1 MRLTQLC
8 PRLGSHFTFAPLPR
22 SAERSCRF
30 RFLSEVLMTQDS
42 FSALPHP
49 AATPTAGSAWPAG
62 KPRHLTLPRTGL
74 MHNLRVSAERY
85 PDKTALW
92 FYGRELS
99 YRELREQAERLAG
112 HLAAQGVQKG
122 DRVAV
127 WLQNSPA
134 WAVAAHAAWQL
145 GAVVVPLAPMLQARE
160 FAYFLGDAGIRV
172 GVVGAELYERAK
184 QGGLEHAVVANIMR
198 GTDPAK
204 AGIPLPSG
212 LDVNPELQAGDV
224 TLEEAL
230 KADAAP
236 AAEIGPD
243 DLAVMPYTSG
253 TTGTPKGCMH
263 THGTVQANVF
273 GAGAWVDGT
282 VEDVFLAS
290 LPFFHVTGFVNSLL
304 APINGGGKIVI
315 MARWDRDAARELIRD
330 QGVTLWTN
338 TATMVID
345 LLASPHF
352 NPSDLR
358 SLRNVTGGGA
368 SLPAA
373 IGQQLLDQTG
383 LTFCE
388 GYGLTETMAQTH
400 SNPKSRPKLQCLGI
414 PLFDVD
420 ARVVDLDTGEE
431 LPVGGVGE
439 IVIHGPQVMKG
450 YWNRP
455 EATAAAFMELDGKR
469 FFRTG
474 DLGYRDEE
482 GYFFFTD
489 RLKRMV
495 NVSGMK
501 VWPAEVENTL
511 HGHPAVQ
518 EACVI
523 AVPDERTGERARALI
538 VLKPGQQVT
547 GEEIEAWARTQMATY
562 KVPRDY
568 VFVESLPRGAT
579 GKVAWRQ
586 LQEQAR
592 AELGAQK

>member
-1 MRLTQLC
+1 
-8 PRLGSHFTFAPLPR
+8 
-22 SAERSCRF
+22 
-30 RFLSEVLMTQDS
+30 MTQHNS
-42 FSALPHP
+42 FQPPRPVAP
-49 AATPTAGSAWPAG
+49 ATRSVGHYWPPG
-62 KPRHLTLPRTGL
+62 KPHTLTLPQTSL

-85 PDKTALW
+85 PDKVALW
-92 FYGRELS
+92 FYGREVS
-99 YRELREQAERLAG
+99 YCELREAAERLAG
-112 HLAAQGVQKG
+112 HLAAQGVGRG

-134 WAVAAHAAWQL
+134 WVVAAHAVWQL

-160 FAYFLGDAGIRV
+160 FGFFLQDAGIRT
-172 GVVGAELYERAK
+172 GVVGAELYEKAK
-184 QGGLEHAVVANIMR
+184 QGGLAHAVVANIMQ
-198 GTDPAK
+198 GTD
-204 AGIPLPSG
+204 AGRSGVPLPDG
-212 LDVNPELQAGDV
+212 FDMTPELQAGDV

-230 KADAAP
+230 RAAPAP
-236 AAEIGPD
+236 AAEVGPD
-243 DLAVMPYTSG
+243 DLAALPYTSG
-253 TTGTPKGCMH
+253 MTGLPKGCMH
-263 THGTVQANVF
+263 THRNVQANVF

-290 LPFFHVTGFVNSLL
+290 LPFFHVTGFINSLL
-304 APINGGGKIVI
+304 APINGGGRIVI
-315 MARWDRDAARELIRD
+315 MARWDRDAARELIRA

-345 LLASPHF
+345 LMASPTF
-352 NPSDLR
+352 DPADLG

-373 IGQQLLDQTG
+373 IGQRLLDLTG
-383 LTFCE
+383 ITFTE
-388 GYGLTETMAQTH
+388 GYGLTETMAQSH
-400 SNPKSRPKLQCLGI
+400 SNPKGRQKLQCLGI
-414 PLFDVD
+414 PLFGVD
-420 ARVVDLDTGEE
+420 ARVLDLDSGRE
-431 LPVGGVGE
+431 LPPGEVGE
-439 IVIHGPQVMKG
+439 IVMHGEQVMQG

-455 EATAAAFMELDGKR
+455 EATQEAFVDLGGRR
-469 FFRTG
+469 FFRSG
-474 DLGYRDEE
+474 DLGYMDEE

-523 AVPDERTGERARALI
+523 SVPDERTGERARALI
-538 VLKPGQQVT
+538 VLKPGQQAT
-547 GEEIEAWARTQMATY
+547 AEEIEGWARTEMATY

-568 VFVESLPRGAT
+568 VFVESLPRGPT
-579 GKVAWRQ
+579 GKVAWRP

-592 AELGAQK
+592 AELEGRG